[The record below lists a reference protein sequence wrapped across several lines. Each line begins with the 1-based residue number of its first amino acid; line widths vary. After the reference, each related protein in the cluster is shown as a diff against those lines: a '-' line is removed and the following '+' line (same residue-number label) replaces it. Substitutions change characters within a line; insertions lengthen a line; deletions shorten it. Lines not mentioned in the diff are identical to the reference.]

1 MNASLKSWRD
11 ILVFY
16 SMAVIQN
23 FEGQPLDKTLIYP
36 SADFKDMLSSEKKI
50 NKLLKNLFK

>member
-16 SMAVIQN
+16 SMTVIQN

-36 SADFKDMLSSEKKI
+36 SADFKDMLSSERK
-50 NKLLKNLFK
+50 NKSVIKEFI